1 MKRIIHFFIF
11 ILFATTM
18 YAEDVLQVV
27 PFKAQRG
34 TVSADA
40 CYFSIAMNN
49 DAAEIWAF
57 QFEMLL
63 PQGMALDNTDGL
75 EPFELGDRCPYTTG
89 RGGVKNWKHT
99 VQYSLLDDG
108 WYRVV
113 VFTTDA
119 DRISGNSGEV
129 LRAYYLTNDN
139 MEEGVHSICIR
150 NTVLTISGNSD
161 IKPANSSSYCTVGDF
176 ALNEEGVANFSML
189 TGYIPSWVVSSVIAD
204 VSNVEALSA
213 LDMRNA
219 DALGAAPVLPNK
231 NVLCYVK
238 QGALSQDSSA
248 DNVVEC
254 GEGYSCE
261 KFSIYDGG
269 GNFYSPVEVECGLA
283 SFDREFKAGF
293 WSTVVLPF
301 NVNEEQMAEIKLNG
315 VEVEKLVSYDG
326 ENNTLCFES
335 VQSMQANV
343 PYIIRCNDAFAPFVD
358 IETEAFA
365 STDNMA
371 GISLDGVSMNGNY
384 GNISLSSDGANTY
397 YVFDALNGEFVRVG
411 NNCKVSPFRA
421 YISIPAAMGS
431 NRAISLSHI
440 GNGTTAVQNNFVQQ
454 NSSYDIYTIQGVKVG
469 EIESI
474 SNPFT
479 NFEKGIYIVGN
490 KKIVV
495 K

>member
-1 MKRIIHFFIF
+1 MKRIIQFFIF

-27 PFKAQRG
+27 PFKAQPG

-57 QFEMLL
+57 QFEIQL
-63 PQGMALDNTDGL
+63 PEGMALDNTDGL

-89 RGGVKNWKHT
+89 RGGAKNWKHT
-99 VQYSLLDDG
+99 IQYSLLDDG

-139 MEEGVHSICIR
+139 MEEGVYPICIR

-161 IKPANSSSYCTVGDF
+161 IKPQNSSSYCTVGNF
-176 ALNEEGVANFSML
+176 ALSEGGVADFSIL
-189 TGYIPSWVVSSVIAD
+189 TGYIPSWVVSSVLAD
-204 VSNVEALSA
+204 LSNVESLSA
-213 LDMRNA
+213 LDIRNA
-219 DALGAAPVLPNK
+219 DAFGAEPVLSNK

-238 QGALSQDSSA
+238 QGALSQDFSSN
-248 DNVVEC
+248 NVVEC

-261 KFSIYDGG
+261 KLSIYDGG
-269 GNFYSPVEVECGLA
+269 GNFYSLVEVECGLV
-283 SFDREFKAGF
+283 SFDREFKEGL

-301 NVNEEQMAEIKLNG
+301 EVNEEQLSEIKQNG
-315 VEVEKLVSYDG
+315 VEVEKLALYDS
-326 ENNTLCFES
+326 NSNTLCFES
-335 VQSMQANV
+335 VESMQANV
-343 PYIIRCNDAFAPFVD
+343 PYIIKCNGTFAPFVD
-358 IETEAFA
+358 VETEAFV
-365 STDNMA
+365 STDNMVE
-371 GISLDGVSMNGNY
+371 ILLDGVSMIGNY
-384 GNISLSSDGANTY
+384 ENLSLSSDDKNTY
-397 YVFDALNGEFVRVG
+397 YVFDAQNGEFVQVG
-411 NNCKVSPFRA
+411 KNCKVLPFRA
-421 YISIPAAMGS
+421 YISVPTEIASNKAMS
-431 NRAISLSHI
+431 VSHTT
-440 GNGTTAVQNNFVQQ
+440 NGTTSVMNNIIQQ
-454 NSSYDIYTIQGVKVG
+454 DTSNKIYSIQGVKVG
-469 EIESI
+469 ETKHSYSDITEL
-474 SNPFT
+474 
-479 NFEKGIYIVGN
+479 EKGVYIVGG